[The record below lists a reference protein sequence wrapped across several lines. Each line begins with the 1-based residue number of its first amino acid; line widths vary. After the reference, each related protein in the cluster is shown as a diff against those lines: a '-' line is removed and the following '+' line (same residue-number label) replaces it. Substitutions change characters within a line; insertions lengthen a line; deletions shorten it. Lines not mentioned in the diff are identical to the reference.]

1 MCPLVQDCEGRLLS
15 GRLAMDQELQGRGIG
30 DCSYGPATF
39 RAKIVARVQ
48 FRAALAAR
56 SGSVLRARSTF
67 LTLRRRAIER
77 SGRGWPIF
85 VRPIPA
91 RLNGPVEVGGNYP
104 YNREADQDPPSGA
117 FYVMETSD

>member
-1 MCPLVQDCEGRLLS
+1 
-15 GRLAMDQELQGRGIG
+15 MDLELQGRGIG

-67 LTLRRRAIER
+67 LTLRRRAMER

-91 RLNGPVEVGGNYP
+91 RLNGPVEVGENYS
-104 YNREADQDPPSGA
+104 YNSEADQDPPSGA

>member
-1 MCPLVQDCEGRLLS
+1 MLPLVQDREGRLFS

-30 DCSYGPATF
+30 DCSYGLATF

-91 RLNGPVEVGGNYP
+91 RLNGPVEVGENYS

>member
-1 MCPLVQDCEGRLLS
+1 MCLLVQGGYRQSHFDRLT
-15 GRLAMDQELQGRGIG
+15 MDQEPQGRSPG
-30 DCSYGPATF
+30 DWSYGPATF

-48 FRAALAAR
+48 FRAALAAK

-67 LTLRRRAIER
+67 FTLRRRAIER

-91 RLNGPVEVGGNYP
+91 RLNGPVEVGENYS
-104 YNREADQDPPSGA
+104 YNSEADQDPPSGA

>member
-1 MCPLVQDCEGRLLS
+1 
-15 GRLAMDQELQGRGIG
+15 MDQELQGRGFG
-30 DCSYGPATF
+30 DCSYGPTTF

-56 SGSVLRARSTF
+56 PGSVLRARSTF
-67 LTLRRRAIER
+67 LTLRRLAIER

-91 RLNGPVEVGGNYP
+91 RLNGPVEVGENYS
-104 YNREADQDPPSGA
+104 YNSEADQDPPSGA